1 MNEHLQA
8 KTPVR
13 TTQAAEGLPRR
24 RWTTAELL
32 AVVDLGVLDPDEPM
46 ELLGGEIVPMSPA
59 GRRHEVVTDELAQY
73 WSKRLPPDVCISVE
87 RQFNLDEATYTEPD
101 LIVRPAPIKTY
112 DLKGSEALLVVEV
125 ADTSFT
131 KDVGVKARIYAM
143 FGVREYW
150 VIDAMSLATTVHREP
165 SADGQYAH
173 VDVVPGEADLAP
185 TLIPQLTVRLADL
198 DLD

>member
-1 MNEHLQA
+1 MNEHLRA
-8 KTPVR
+8 KPLVR

-24 RWTTAELL
+24 CWTTAELL
-32 AVVDLGVLDPDEPM
+32 AMVELGVLDPDEPM

-59 GRRHEVVTDELAQY
+59 GRRHEVITDELAQY
-73 WSKRLPPDVCISVE
+73 WGKRLPPDVCVSVE

-101 LIVRPAPIKTY
+101 LIVRPASIKTY

-131 KDVGVKARIYAM
+131 KDVGVKARIYAT

-165 SADGQYAH
+165 SADGQYVHIAVLPGE
-173 VDVVPGEADLAP
+173 VDVIP
-185 TLIPQLTVRLADL
+185 TLIPALSVRLADL
-198 DLD
+198 DLA

>member
-1 MNEHLQA
+1 MNEHLRA
-8 KTPVR
+8 RPPVR

-32 AVVDLGVLDPDEPM
+32 AMTELGVLDPDEPM

-59 GRRHEVVTDELAQY
+59 GRRHEVITDELAQY
-73 WSKRLPPDVCISVE
+73 WGKRLPPAVCVSVE
-87 RQFNLDEATYTEPD
+87 RQFNLEEATYTEPD
-101 LIVRPAPIKTY
+101 LIVRPASIKTY

-131 KDVGVKARIYAM
+131 KDVGVKARIYAT

-150 VIDAMSLATTVHREP
+150 VIDAMSPATTVHREP
-165 SADGQYAH
+165 SADGHYAH
-173 VDVVPGEADLAP
+173 IEVLSGEAELVP
-185 TLIPQLTVRLADL
+185 TLIASLAVRLSQL
-198 DLD
+198 DLT